1 MPDDHTSETLT
12 TLDFVRRFPHKYLIS
27 NWAKDDTY
35 PDGFR
40 YKLLSVRPEP
50 DDFIELL
57 LVLEQPGGE
66 KTVMK
71 HLDVA
76 PSAFDRTAQTFV
88 EGLTEAYGLDFEQ
101 LDLSAIRASEEFDRV
116 VTEAG
121 WHEVEP

>member
-1 MPDDHTSETLT
+1 MPNDNTSEPLT
-12 TLDFVRRFPHKYLIS
+12 TLDFATRFPHKYWIS

-40 YKLLSVRPEP
+40 YKVLSVRAEP

-57 LVLEQPGGE
+57 LVLERPGGE

-88 EGLTEAYGLDFEQ
+88 EGLTEAHGLDFEP
-101 LDLSAIRASEEFDRV
+101 LDLSAIRTSEEFERI

>member
-1 MPDDHTSETLT
+1 MNNDHTSDPLT
-12 TLDFVRRFPHKYLIS
+12 TLDFATRYPHKYWIS
-27 NWAKDDTY
+27 DWSKDETY

-40 YKLLSVRPEP
+40 YKLLSMRPDP
-50 DDFIELL
+50 GDFIELL
-57 LVLEQPGGE
+57 LVLEQSGGE

-88 EGLTEAYGLDFEQ
+88 EGLAEAYGLDFEL
-101 LDLSAIRASEEFDRV
+101 LDLSAIRTSEEFGRV
-116 VTEAG
+116 VAEAG